1 MYDKI
6 TFEVIVKKYKFVAV
20 LLFIH
25 GGLFE
30 ITGFL
35 SIIPL
40 IVFKNKTSE
49 LSKYISFIVPY
60 LQENLYLMCIMSGI
74 FGTMRIISGIG
85 LLKNRMW
92 GFVLALINCVVTMAL
107 SIFMLPAGIMDGV
120 LSSASIAILLM
131 AYFGKNKISSEK
143 IK

>member
-1 MYDKI
+1 
-6 TFEVIVKKYKFVAV
+6 VQKYKVVAI

-30 ITGFL
+30 LTGFL

-49 LSKYISFIVPY
+49 LGKYISFIVPY
-60 LQENLYLMCIMSGI
+60 LQENIYLMCIMSGI
-74 FGTMRIISGIG
+74 FGTMKIMSGIG

-92 GFVLALINCVVTMAL
+92 GFALALINCIITMAL

-120 LSSASIAILLM
+120 LSSASIVILLM
-131 AYFGKNKISSEK
+131 AYFGKNEISSEK
-143 IK
+143 EK